1 MDKGKVRIFADLE
14 VVPDEEYS
22 DKFNQIPLSLA
33 VKLDK
38 NAVLHDLLPTNITPK
53 GFGRI
58 AVQTAARPCSRNCWM
73 RKRKCSTTS
82 SRTAPE
88 IW

>member
-1 MDKGKVRIFADLE
+1 MCIRDSLE

-38 NAVLHDLLPTNITPK
+38 NDVLHDLLPTNITPK

-58 AVQTAARPCSRNCWM
+58 AVQTARQTICLLYTSRCV
-73 RKRKCSTTS
+73 
-82 SRTAPE
+82 
-88 IW
+88 